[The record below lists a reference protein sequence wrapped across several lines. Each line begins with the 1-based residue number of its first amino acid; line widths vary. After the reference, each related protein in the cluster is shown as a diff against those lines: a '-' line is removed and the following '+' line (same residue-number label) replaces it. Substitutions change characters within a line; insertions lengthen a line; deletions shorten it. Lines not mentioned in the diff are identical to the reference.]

1 MPYTLLILHP
11 MKLTKQSQR
20 TTVPLEYLEKC
31 HYQHPLMICRA
42 IRRIM
47 CPLLVMLRT
56 FLLLHH
62 RPPMVQDLILMN
74 TCTSLRLPQALRTM
88 FLSIIQEAATLYP
101 TTGATLLP
109 LPKQQHILMCL
120 LNLPDLFFAPPPSTT
135 LTLTPTPITPLCPL
149 LRLSTLA
156 PPPSTGRSPTP
167 LSVPTSASC
176 PSRPAT
182 SPRAPS
188 PCSLA
193 APPRPPRSPIRS
205 RCPPIRRRRSTS
217 TRRCARSPWLLPS
230 PSGSLPPRSRSRSY
244 SSRSSR

>member
-1 MPYTLLILHP
+1 MQGNPPDYVPASSYAQDVSSAPPQTAYGPGFDSNEYLYEPAAPAGPEDYVPVYHTRSSYTLPYDRGYASPPPQTTTYSYVALPSMIPIL
-11 MKLTKQSQR
+11 SR
-20 TTVPLEYLEKC
+20 
-31 HYQHPLMICRA
+31 
-42 IRRIM
+42 
-47 CPLLVMLRT
+47 
-56 FLLLHH
+56 
-62 RPPMVQDLILMN
+62 
-74 TCTSLRLPQALRTM
+74 
-88 FLSIIQEAATLYP
+88 
-101 TTGATLLP
+101 
-109 LPKQQHILMCL
+109 CL

-244 SSRSSR
+244 SSRSSRSSR